1 MDLSI
6 ATVAYQKQLTPEGRA
21 WLNNRGLTD
30 ATIKRFRLG
39 EVVEPAPEHK
49 RFKGSIS
56 IPYLDATY
64 STRSLR
70 FRYLRGSLQ
79 KYDALAGVKAHLFNV
94 MATTAPKVYLCEG
107 EFDAIILS
115 QMGYAAV
122 GVSGANVFKTEWK
135 YLFSQA
141 EQVSIVFDGDDAG
154 KAGANRLAGILG
166 NAVEDLRIL
175 YLPPGT
181 DITDCYTN
189 DVESLKQRLL

>member
-39 EVVEPAPEHK
+39 EVAIPAPEHK

-64 STRSLR
+64 SVRSLR

-79 KYDALAGVKAHLFNV
+79 KYDSLAGVKAHLFNV

-107 EFDAIILS
+107 EFDAILLS

-135 YLFSQA
+135 YLFAQA

-166 NAVEDLRIL
+166 NVVEDLRIL

-181 DITDCYTN
+181 DVTDCAIA
-189 DVESLKQRLL
+189 DLEALKQRLM